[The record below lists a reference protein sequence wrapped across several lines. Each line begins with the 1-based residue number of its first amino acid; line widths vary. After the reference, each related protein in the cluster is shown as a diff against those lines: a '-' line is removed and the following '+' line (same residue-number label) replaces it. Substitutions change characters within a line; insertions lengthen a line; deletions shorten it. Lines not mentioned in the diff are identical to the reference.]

1 MSVIKTVKITE
12 PKPNEHNPRYI
23 NKTNFKNLVNSLK
36 EFPKMLEV
44 RPLVVDENMIV
55 LGGNMRLKALTEA
68 GFKEV
73 LIHQVLDWS
82 EDEKNQFIIK
92 DNSSFGSWDW
102 EILANEWNM
111 QKIVD
116 WGVDLPK
123 EMFADEDDPVQNNVQ
138 DELLK
143 EICPTCGSKIK

>member
-1 MSVIKTVKITE
+1 MGVIKTVKISE

-23 NKTNFKNLVNSLK
+23 NKANFKKLVNSLK

-73 LIHQVLDWS
+73 LVHQVLDWT

-123 EMFADEDDPVQNNVQ
+123 EMFAEDDDPIQQNTQ
-138 DELLK
+138 DEIPK
-143 EICPTCGSKIK
+143 EICPTCGSKMK

>member
-1 MSVIKTVKITE
+1 MGVIKTVKISE

-23 NKTNFKNLVNSLK
+23 NKANFKKLVNSLK

-55 LGGNMRLKALTEA
+55 LGGNMRLKALIEA

-73 LIHQVLDWS
+73 LVHQVLDWTD
-82 EDEKNQFIIK
+82 DEKNQFIIK

-123 EMFADEDDPVQNNVQ
+123 EMFAEDDDPIQQNTQ
-138 DELLK
+138 DELPK
-143 EICPTCGSKIK
+143 EICPTCGSKMK

>member
-1 MSVIKTVKITE
+1 MGVIKTVKIGE

-23 NKTNFKNLVNSLK
+23 NKANFKKLVNSLK

-55 LGGNMRLKALTEA
+55 LGGNMRLKALIEA

-73 LIHQVLDWS
+73 LVHQVLDWTD
-82 EDEKNQFIIK
+82 DEKNQFIIK

-123 EMFADEDDPVQNNVQ
+123 EMFAEDDDPIQQNTQ
-138 DELLK
+138 EEIPK
-143 EICPTCGSKIK
+143 EICPTCGSKMK

>member
-1 MSVIKTVKITE
+1 MKLTEIKSNPNNPRVIKDHKFE
-12 PKPNEHNPRYI
+12 K
-23 NKTNFKNLVNSLK
+23 LK
-36 EFPKMLEV
+36 KSISEFPKMMEL
-44 RPLVVDENMIV
+44 RPMVINEDNIV

-73 LIHQVLDWS
+73 LVHQVLDWTD
-82 EDEKNQFIIK
+82 DEKNQFIIK

-123 EMFADEDDPVQNNVQ
+123 EMFAEDDDPVSEIKQ
-138 DELLK
+138 DEIPQQ
-143 EICPTCGSKIK
+143 ICPTCGSKMK

>member
-1 MSVIKTVKITE
+1 MGIIKLVKSNE
-12 PKPNEHNPRYI
+12 PIPNEHNPRYI
-23 NKTNFKNLVNSLK
+23 NKANFKKLVNSLK
-36 EFPKMLEV
+36 EFPEMLEV

-55 LGGNMRLKALTEA
+55 LGGNMRLKAIIES

-73 LIHQVLDWS
+73 WVHQVEGWS
-82 EDEKNQFIIK
+82 DEKKNEFIIK

-111 QKIVD
+111 QKISD

-123 EMFADEDDPVQNNVQ
+123 EMFADDDDPAQDNAQN
-138 DELLK
+138 ELPK
-143 EICPTCGSKIK
+143 EICPTCGTKMK

>member
-1 MSVIKTVKITE
+1 MGVIKTVKISE

-23 NKTNFKNLVNSLK
+23 NKANFKKLVNSLK

-44 RPLVVDENMIV
+44 RPLVLDENMIV
-55 LGGNMRLKALTEA
+55 LGGNMRLKALIEA

-73 LIHQVLDWS
+73 LVHQVLDWTD
-82 EDEKNQFIIK
+82 DEKNQFIIK

-123 EMFADEDDPVQNNVQ
+123 EMFAENDDPIQQNTQ
-138 DELLK
+138 EEIPK
-143 EICPTCGSKIK
+143 EICPTCGSKMK

>member
-1 MSVIKTVKITE
+1 MGVIKTVKISE

-23 NKTNFKNLVNSLK
+23 NKANFKKLVNSLK

-44 RPLVVDENMIV
+44 RPLVLDENMIV
-55 LGGNMRLKALTEA
+55 LGGNMRLKALIEA

-73 LIHQVLDWS
+73 LVHQVLDWTD
-82 EDEKNQFIIK
+82 DEKNQFIIK

-123 EMFADEDDPVQNNVQ
+123 EMFAEDDDPIQQNTQ
-138 DELLK
+138 DEIPK
-143 EICPTCGSKIK
+143 EICPTCGSKMK

>member
-1 MSVIKTVKITE
+1 MGVIKTVKISE

-23 NKTNFKNLVNSLK
+23 NKANFKKLVNSLK

-55 LGGNMRLKALTEA
+55 LGGNMRLKALIEA

-73 LIHQVLDWS
+73 LVHQVLDWTD
-82 EDEKNQFIIK
+82 DEKNQFIIK

-123 EMFADEDDPVQNNVQ
+123 EMFAENDDPIQQNTQ
-138 DELLK
+138 EEIPK
-143 EICPTCGSKIK
+143 EICPTCGSKMK

>member
-1 MSVIKTVKITE
+1 MGVIKTVKISE

-23 NKTNFKNLVNSLK
+23 NKANFKKLVNSLK
-36 EFPKMLEV
+36 EFSKMLEV

-73 LIHQVLDWS
+73 IVHQILDWS

-123 EMFADEDDPVQNNVQ
+123 EMFAEDDDPIQQNTQ
-138 DELLK
+138 DEIPK
-143 EICPTCGSKIK
+143 EICPTCGSKMK

>member
-23 NKTNFKNLVNSLK
+23 NKTNFKKLVNSLK

-143 EICPTCGSKIK
+143 EICPTCGSKMK

>member
-1 MSVIKTVKITE
+1 MGVIKTVNISE

-23 NKTNFKNLVNSLK
+23 NKANFKKLVNSLK

-44 RPLVVDENMIV
+44 RPLVVDENMVV

-73 LIHQVLDWS
+73 LVHQVLDWTD
-82 EDEKNQFIIK
+82 DEKNQFIIK

-123 EMFADEDDPVQNNVQ
+123 EMFAEDDDPIQQNTQ
-138 DELLK
+138 DELPK
-143 EICPTCGSKIK
+143 EICPTCGSKMK

>member
-1 MSVIKTVKITE
+1 MGVIKTVNISE

-23 NKTNFKNLVNSLK
+23 NKANFKKLVNSLK

-44 RPLVVDENMIV
+44 RPLVVDENMVV

-73 LIHQVLDWS
+73 LVHQVLDWTD
-82 EDEKNQFIIK
+82 DEKNQFIIK

-123 EMFADEDDPVQNNVQ
+123 EMFAEDEDPIQQNTQ
-138 DELLK
+138 DEIPK
-143 EICPTCGSKIK
+143 EICPTCGSKMK

>member
-23 NKTNFKNLVNSLK
+23 NKTNFKKLVNSLK

-138 DELLK
+138 DELPK
-143 EICPTCGSKIK
+143 EICPTCGSKMK